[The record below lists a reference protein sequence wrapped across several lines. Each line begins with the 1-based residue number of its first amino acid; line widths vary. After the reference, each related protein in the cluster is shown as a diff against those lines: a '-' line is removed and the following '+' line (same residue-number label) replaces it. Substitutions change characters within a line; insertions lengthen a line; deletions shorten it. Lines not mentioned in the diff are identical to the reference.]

1 MLLFITVLIV
11 LFAVMDIVRFSSFY
25 DGSFINQPLYAI
37 EEYRYTPLNVTV
49 FGAVMLSLLGKLLA
63 LVFIGEIVLLISS
76 FTKNAGFSITLCF
89 AAGGAM
95 IIISEH
101 INPLFSPLSLLN
113 AESWM
118 KDFNCVN
125 IFGYPVLSFIVQFVI
140 TAALIALLT
149 AICYFRAGYIRKE
162 KGTVQ

>member
-113 AESWM
+113 VESWM

-162 KGTVQ
+162 KGAVQ

>member
-1 MLLFITVLIV
+1 
-11 LFAVMDIVRFSSFY
+11 
-25 DGSFINQPLYAI
+25 
-37 EEYRYTPLNVTV
+37 
-49 FGAVMLSLLGKLLA
+49 
-63 LVFIGEIVLLISS
+63 
-76 FTKNAGFSITLCF
+76 
-89 AAGGAM
+89 M

-113 AESWM
+113 TESWM

-162 KGTVQ
+162 KGAVQ